1 VEVIMELQLHL
12 HRWERREPDWSA
24 AAVSGFAAGAVL
36 MVLELLWATL
46 TNSMSPWRIS
56 QLVAALVLGTDALQ
70 SPGDAFNM
78 LIVAAALAT
87 HYAIGIAFGIILG
100 FLSAGFHY
108 DTGPGVL
115 AVVGL
120 AFGALLY
127 AFGFYGATRIF
138 SWLTE
143 LRGWTTLVAHLI
155 FGVTASL
162 LYWKLARRRHETA
175 RGT

>member
-1 VEVIMELQLHL
+1 MELQLHL

-115 AVVGL
+115 AMVGVV
-120 AFGALLY
+120 FGVLLY
-127 AFGFYGATRIF
+127 LF
-138 SWLTE
+138 SFHVSTQVFWWFAE
-143 LRGWTTLVAHLI
+143 LRGWSTLAAHVI

-162 LYWKLARRRHETA
+162 LYWKLARRRPGIQRSST
-175 RGT
+175 